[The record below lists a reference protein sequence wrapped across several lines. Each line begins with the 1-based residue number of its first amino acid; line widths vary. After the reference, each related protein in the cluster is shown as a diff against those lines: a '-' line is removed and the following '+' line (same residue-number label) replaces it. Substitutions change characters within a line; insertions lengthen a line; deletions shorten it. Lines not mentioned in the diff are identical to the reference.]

1 MMQVQVQAQIAFTG
15 FRVWARLIKEIL
27 ELSFMDFP
35 RFELDSSNAVFWLPN
50 LANRKCWKK
59 ELLHKL

>member
-27 ELSFMDFP
+27 ELSLMDFT
-35 RFELDSSNAVFWLPN
+35 RFELDSSNAVF
-50 LANRKCWKK
+50 
-59 ELLHKL
+59 